1 MSVSVFL
8 FSTFSLIGT
17 LHNPLSS
24 LHPFSTASFFTR
36 IKMSLCQWT
45 VTPPSPEWKI
55 VVYPASDSLQTDKSE
70 FSFSS
75 GRMSSSRACL
85 FNFELSRNALFDV
98 LAVSPV
104 GMLTVLFDSLV
115 VSSCSSH
122 GRQKL
127 EVAAESNTAVSFLLF
142 LFAIFLNHFAAIGFT
157 ELAASRPLSNWILL
171 SCGVGLVRLGKERLL
186 CVKLP
191 VRLVI
196 TPGFHS
202 SPADRPTS
210 HSASV

>member
-1 MSVSVFL
+1 M
-8 FSTFSLIGT
+8 
-17 LHNPLSS
+17 
-24 LHPFSTASFFTR
+24 
-36 IKMSLCQWT
+36 
-45 VTPPSPEWKI
+45 
-55 VVYPASDSLQTDKSE
+55 VYPASDSLQTDKSE

-75 GRMSSSRACL
+75 GRMSSSCACL

-104 GMLTVLFDSLV
+104 GMLTVLFDIVV

-127 EVAAESNTAVSFLLF
+127 EVAAESNTAVLFLLF
-142 LFAIFLNHFAAIGFT
+142 LFDIFLNHFDAIGFT
-157 ELAASRPLSNWILL
+157 EFAASRPLSNWILL
-171 SCGVGLVRLGKERLL
+171 FCGVGSVRLGEERLL
-186 CVKLP
+186 YVKLP

-202 SPADRPTS
+202 SAQGAVEVLPA
-210 HSASV
+210 AQ